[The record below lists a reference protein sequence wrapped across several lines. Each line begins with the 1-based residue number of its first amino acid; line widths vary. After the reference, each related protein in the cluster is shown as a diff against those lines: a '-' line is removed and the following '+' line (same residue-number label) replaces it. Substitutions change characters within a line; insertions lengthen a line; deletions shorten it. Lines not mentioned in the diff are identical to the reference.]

1 VSNIIKH
8 KSSRAM
14 SSQPPSTHIEHEFAE
29 RYDREHAKVCLQAQP
44 QGFVRRLALWREKRL
59 VRRALKVAGE
69 PGLVL
74 DLACGAGRF
83 WPVLAEHGNR
93 VILASDS
100 SQDMLNHAQTHHPA
114 SLLARIKLFQSSVF
128 SIDISENAV
137 DCIFCMQ
144 LFHHVRDSD
153 HRLAILRE
161 LHRVSRDSLILS
173 VPLGRGTEPVNDP
186 QRIVV
191 SRGEIETQF
200 KQAGFS
206 ILKQYEVLPGF
217 GMGSIY
223 ILRKD
228 T

>member
-1 VSNIIKH
+1 
-8 KSSRAM
+8 M

-29 RYDREHAKVCLQAQP
+29 RYDREHAKVCLQTQP

-83 WPVLAEHGNR
+83 WPVLAQHANR
-93 VILASDS
+93 VILACDS
-100 SQDMLNHAQTHHPA
+100 SQDMLDHAQTHHPA

-173 VPLGRGTEPVNDP
+173 VPLGRPAGQGNDP
-186 QRIVV
+186 QCIVV
-191 SRGEIETQF
+191 GKGEIETQF
-200 KQAGFS
+200 EQAGFS
-206 ILKQYEVLPGF
+206 IFKQYEVLPGG

>member
-1 VSNIIKH
+1 
-8 KSSRAM
+8 M
-14 SSQPPSTHIEHEFAE
+14 SSQPPSTHIEHELAE
-29 RYDREHAKVCLQAQP
+29 RYDREHAKVCRQVQP
-44 QGFVRRLALWREKRL
+44 QGLVRRLALWRERRL

-69 PGLVL
+69 PGLIL

-83 WPVLAEHGNR
+83 WPILAEHGNR
-93 VILASDS
+93 VILACDS
-100 SQDMLNHAQTHHPA
+100 SQAMLDHAQTHHPA

-161 LHRVSRDSLILS
+161 LHRVSRDGLILS
-173 VPLGRGTEPVNDP
+173 VPLGRIAQQGCDP
-186 QRIVV
+186 LRIVV
-191 SRGEIETQF
+191 DKGEIEDQF
-200 KQAGFS
+200 ERAGFS
-206 ILKQYEVLPGF
+206 ILKQYEVLPGC

>member
-1 VSNIIKH
+1 
-8 KSSRAM
+8 M

-161 LHRVSRDSLILS
+161 LHRVSRDGLILS
-173 VPLGRGTEPVNDP
+173 VTLGRTAEQGCDP
-186 QRIVV
+186 LRIVV
-191 SRGEIETQF
+191 DKGEIEDQF
-200 KQAGFS
+200 ERAGFS
-206 ILKQYEVLPGF
+206 ILKQYEVLPGC

-228 T
+228 I

>member
-1 VSNIIKH
+1 
-8 KSSRAM
+8 M
-14 SSQPPSTHIEHEFAE
+14 SSQPPSTPIEHELAE
-29 RYDREHAKVCLQAQP
+29 QFDREHAKVCLQVQP
-44 QGFVRRLALWREKRL
+44 QGLARRFVLWRERRL

-69 PGLVL
+69 PGLIL

-83 WPVLAEHGNR
+83 WPILAEHGNR
-93 VILASDS
+93 VILACDS
-100 SQDMLNHAQTHHPA
+100 SQAMLDHAQTHHPVG
-114 SLLARIKLFQSSVF
+114 LLARIKLFQSSVF

-153 HRLAILRE
+153 HRQAILRE
-161 LHRVSRDSLILS
+161 LHRVSRDGLILS
-173 VPLGRGTEPVNDP
+173 VPLGRAAEQGCDP
-186 QRIVV
+186 LRIVV
-191 SRGEIETQF
+191 NKDEIEGQF
-200 KQAGFS
+200 ERAGFS
-206 ILKQYEVLPGF
+206 ILKQYEVLPGC

>member
-1 VSNIIKH
+1 
-8 KSSRAM
+8 M

-29 RYDREHAKVCLQAQP
+29 RYDREHAKVCLQSQP
-44 QGFVRRLALWREKRL
+44 QRVVRRLASWREKRL

-93 VILASDS
+93 VILACDS

-137 DCIFCMQ
+137 DSIFCLQ
-144 LFHHVRDSD
+144 LFHHVRESE

-173 VPLGRGTEPVNDP
+173 VPLGRPAGQANDP

-191 SRGEIETQF
+191 SKGEIEAQF
-200 KQAGFS
+200 ELAGFS
-206 ILKQYEVLPGF
+206 ILKQYEVLPGC
-217 GMGSIY
+217 GMGCIY

>member
-1 VSNIIKH
+1 
-8 KSSRAM
+8 M

-29 RYDREHAKVCLQAQP
+29 RYDREHAKVCLQTQP

-59 VRRALKVAGE
+59 VRRSLKVAGE

-100 SQDMLNHAQTHHPA
+100 SQDMLNHAQTHHPV

-144 LFHHVRDSD
+144 LFHHVRDGD

-173 VPLGRGTEPVNDP
+173 VPIGSLAGRVNDP

-191 SRGEIETQF
+191 SKAEIEDQF
-200 KQAGFS
+200 AVAGFS
-206 ILKQYEVLPGF
+206 ILKQYEVLPGCD
-217 GMGSIY
+217 MGSIY
-223 ILRKD
+223 ILRKE

>member
-1 VSNIIKH
+1 
-8 KSSRAM
+8 M

-153 HRLAILRE
+153 HRLVILRE

>member
-1 VSNIIKH
+1 
-8 KSSRAM
+8 M
-14 SSQPPSTHIEHEFAE
+14 SSQLPSTRIELEFAE
-29 RYDREHAKVCLQAQP
+29 RYDREHAKVCLQARP
-44 QGFVRRLALWREKRL
+44 QGLVRRLALWREKRL

-93 VILASDS
+93 VILAADS
-100 SQDMLNHAQTHHPA
+100 SQGMLEHARTHHCA

-128 SIDISENAV
+128 SIDMSENAV

-144 LFHHVRDSD
+144 LFHHVRDSE

-173 VPLGRGTEPVNDP
+173 VPVGRSSAQANDP

-191 SRGEIETQF
+191 SKAEIEAQF
-200 KQAGFS
+200 AVAGFS
-206 ILKQYEVLPGF
+206 ILKQYEVLPGCD
-217 GMGSIY
+217 MGSIY
-223 ILRKD
+223 ILRKE

>member
-1 VSNIIKH
+1 
-8 KSSRAM
+8 M

-173 VPLGRGTEPVNDP
+173 VPLGRGAEPVNDP

>member
-1 VSNIIKH
+1 
-8 KSSRAM
+8 M

-44 QGFVRRLALWREKRL
+44 QGVVRRLALWREKRL

-173 VPLGRGTEPVNDP
+173 VPLGRGAEPVNDP

>member
-1 VSNIIKH
+1 
-8 KSSRAM
+8 M

>member
-1 VSNIIKH
+1 
-8 KSSRAM
+8 M
-14 SSQPPSTHIEHEFAE
+14 SSQPPSTPIEHEFAE
-29 RYDREHAKVCLQAQP
+29 RYDREHAKVCQQAQP
-44 QGFVRRLALWREKRL
+44 QGFVRRLALWRERRL

-69 PGLVL
+69 PGLIL
-74 DLACGAGRF
+74 DLACGAGRY

-93 VILASDS
+93 VILACDS
-100 SQDMLNHAQTHHPA
+100 SRDMLSHAQTHHPA

-173 VPLGRGTEPVNDP
+173 VTLGRPAGQPQDP
-186 QRIVV
+186 QPIVV
-191 SRGEIETQF
+191 SKDEIEAQF
-200 KQAGFS
+200 ELAGFS
-206 ILKQYEVLPGF
+206 ILKQYEVLPG
-217 GMGSIY
+217 GGLGSIY

>member
-1 VSNIIKH
+1 
-8 KSSRAM
+8 M
-14 SSQPPSTHIEHEFAE
+14 SSQPPSTIELEFAE
-29 RYDREHAKVCLQAQP
+29 RYDREHAQVCLAVRP
-44 QGFVRRLALWREKRL
+44 SGLVRRLAGWREQRL

-69 PGLVL
+69 PGLVF
-74 DLACGAGRF
+74 DVACGVGRF

-93 VILASDS
+93 VILACDS
-100 SQDMLNHAQTHHPA
+100 SRDMLSHAQTHHPA

-153 HRLAILRE
+153 HRQAILRE
-161 LHRVSRDSLILS
+161 LHRVSRDGLILS
-173 VPLGRGTEPVNDP
+173 VPLGRAAEQGCDP
-186 QRIVV
+186 LRIVV
-191 SRGEIETQF
+191 NKDEIEGQF
-200 KQAGFS
+200 ERAGFS
-206 ILKQYEVLPGF
+206 ILKQYEVLPGC

-228 T
+228 I

>member
-1 VSNIIKH
+1 
-8 KSSRAM
+8 M
-14 SSQPPSTHIEHEFAE
+14 SSQPPSTPIEHEFAE
-29 RYDREHAKVCLQAQP
+29 RYDREHAKVCLQVQP
-44 QGFVRRLALWREKRL
+44 QGLLSRLALWRERRL

-69 PGLVL
+69 PGLIL

-83 WPVLAEHGNR
+83 WPILAEHGNR
-93 VILASDS
+93 VILACDS
-100 SQDMLNHAQTHHPA
+100 SQAMLDHAQTHHPV

-161 LHRVSRDSLILS
+161 LHRVSRDGLILS
-173 VPLGRGTEPVNDP
+173 VPLGRTAEQGCDP
-186 QRIVV
+186 LRIVV
-191 SRGEIETQF
+191 DKGEIEDQF
-200 KQAGFS
+200 ERAGFS
-206 ILKQYEVLPGF
+206 ILKQYEVLPGC

>member
-1 VSNIIKH
+1 
-8 KSSRAM
+8 M
-14 SSQPPSTHIEHEFAE
+14 SSQPPSTHIELEFAE

-173 VPLGRGTEPVNDP
+173 VPLGRGAEPVNDP

-200 KQAGFS
+200 KLAGFS

>member
-1 VSNIIKH
+1 
-8 KSSRAM
+8 
-14 SSQPPSTHIEHEFAE
+14 
-29 RYDREHAKVCLQAQP
+29 
-44 QGFVRRLALWREKRL
+44 
-59 VRRALKVAGE
+59 
-69 PGLVL
+69 
-74 DLACGAGRF
+74 
-83 WPVLAEHGNR
+83 
-93 VILASDS
+93 
-100 SQDMLNHAQTHHPA
+100 
-114 SLLARIKLFQSSVF
+114 LLARIKLFQSSVF

-144 LFHHVRDSD
+144 LFHHVRDAD

-173 VPLGRGTEPVNDP
+173 VPIGSEAQRVNDP

-191 SRGEIETQF
+191 SKGDVEAQF
-200 KQAGFS
+200 KRAGFS
-206 ILKQYEVLPGF
+206 IFKQYEVLPGC

>member
-1 VSNIIKH
+1 
-8 KSSRAM
+8 M

-100 SQDMLNHAQTHHPA
+100 SQDMLNHAQTHHPV

-173 VPLGRGTEPVNDP
+173 VPLGRGAEPVNDP

>member
-1 VSNIIKH
+1 
-8 KSSRAM
+8 M
-14 SSQPPSTHIEHEFAE
+14 SSQLPSTRIELEFAE
-29 RYDREHAKVCLQAQP
+29 RYDREHAKVCLQARP
-44 QGFVRRLALWREKRL
+44 QGLVRRLALWREKRL

-93 VILASDS
+93 VILAADS
-100 SQDMLNHAQTHHPA
+100 SPDMLEHARTHHPA

-128 SIDISENAV
+128 SIDMSENAV

-144 LFHHVRDSD
+144 LLHHVRDRD

-173 VPLGRGTEPVNDP
+173 VPVGRLSAQVDDP
-186 QRIVV
+186 QSIVV
-191 SRGEIETQF
+191 NKGEIEAQF
-200 KQAGFS
+200 SLAGFS
-206 ILKQYEVLPGF
+206 ILNHYEVLPGCD
-217 GMGSIY
+217 MGSIY
-223 ILRKD
+223 ILRKE